1 MIINLAQFVV
11 LPLLSIVLVL
21 AIFRLARGPNL
32 PDRVVAIDLI
42 GVLSLSMIA
51 TYALITGRS
60 AFLDVALVA
69 ALIGF
74 LGVIAFA
81 YYIEKRI

>member
-1 MIINLAQFVV
+1 MMINLAQLVV

-21 AIFRLARGPNL
+21 AVFRLARGPNL

-42 GVLSLSMIA
+42 GVLALSMIA

-60 AFLDVALVA
+60 PPRLALGHPALQASKRRA
-69 ALIGF
+69 ASAGF
-74 LGVIAFA
+74 W
-81 YYIEKRI
+81 